1 LRGLQLRSKPLNE
14 RNRLWLP
21 VLGQDFEPK
30 AATVALE
37 QLFSFILETET
48 NDERENMS
56 LANVIEILF
65 FVAVFILA
73 IRLFRRRG

>member
-1 LRGLQLRSKPLNE
+1 MLRQSS
-14 RNRLWLP
+14 LWLS

-30 AATVALE
+30 VTTVALE
-37 QLFSFILETET
+37 QLSASSYKQKPTT
-48 NDERENMS
+48 RRENMS

-73 IRLFRRRG
+73 IRLFRKRG